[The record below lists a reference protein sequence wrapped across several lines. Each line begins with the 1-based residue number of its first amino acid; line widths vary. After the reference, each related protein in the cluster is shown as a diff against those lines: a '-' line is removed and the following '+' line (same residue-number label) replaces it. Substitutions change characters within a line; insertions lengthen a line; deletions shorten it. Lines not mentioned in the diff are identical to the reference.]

1 VETTL
6 WRICKCLVDGLS
18 VLEYGN
24 EIKWDPLNGE
34 AVAKP
39 RKEWEALVHFDLK
52 LPNSKCPPSI

>member
-6 WRICKCLVDGLS
+6 WRICKCLVNGLS

-24 EIKWDPLNGE
+24 EIKWDRLNGE

-39 RKEWEALVHFDLK
+39 RKGCEALVHFDLK
-52 LPNSKCPPSI
+52 PPNSKCPRSI